1 MIRIKKTSKLDLKP
15 PEFVCDYELTEHL
28 SNYPQ
33 FSFMNVFNTTAI
45 IGKPASGKTS
55 MLISILSQ
63 KHEGR
68 IYYKCF
74 DFVYVIMP
82 TQSRNSLK
90 KNIFAKHHPDR
101 LFEDLT
107 LETLETIYADVQKN
121 SLEKKTSLVVYDD
134 VGSSLKNND
143 IQTLLK
149 KMSFNRRHLKL
160 CQIFLVQSWIST
172 PLTIRKLYSNIILY
186 KPSKIEW
193 ETIADETLEY
203 DKDVIEGLL
212 KLYEKPY
219 DYLFINLS
227 SQRIFYNQNEV
238 LVEEE

>member
-1 MIRIKKTSKLDLKP
+1 
-15 PEFVCDYELTEHL
+15 
-28 SNYPQ
+28 
-33 FSFMNVFNTTAI
+33 
-45 IGKPASGKTS
+45 
-55 MLISILSQ
+55 
-63 KHEGR
+63 
-68 IYYKCF
+68 
-74 DFVYVIMP
+74 
-82 TQSRNSLK
+82 
-90 KNIFAKHHPDR
+90 
-101 LFEDLT
+101 
-107 LETLETIYADVQKN
+107 
-121 SLEKKTSLVVYDD
+121 LEKKTSLVVYDD